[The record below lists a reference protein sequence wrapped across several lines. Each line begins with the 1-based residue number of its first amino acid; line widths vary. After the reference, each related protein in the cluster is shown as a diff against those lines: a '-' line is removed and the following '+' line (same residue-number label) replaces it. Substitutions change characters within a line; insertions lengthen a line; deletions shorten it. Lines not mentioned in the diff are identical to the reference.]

1 MDLNLQKNNNSKK
14 KTKKY
19 IINTFIILFMLGF
32 GNLFGEFLS
41 PGVTEDQYNSAKS
54 EYEKTLQDLEAKQS
68 ELDKINSHITT
79 KTSNIDNLNSQLEQE
94 KNQ

>member
-1 MDLNLQKNNNSKK
+1 MGLNLQKNNNSKK

-32 GNLFGEFLS
+32 GNLFGESLS
-41 PGVTEDQYNSAKS
+41 PGVTESQYNSTKY
-54 EYEKTLQDLEAKQS
+54 EYEKSLQDLEAKQS
-68 ELDKINSHITT
+68 ELNKINSHITA
-79 KTSNIDNLNSQLEQE
+79 KTSNVNNLNTQLEQE